1 MEVNSLV
8 NGEEFVDIVLYITM
22 EEFLDLEGESRACL
36 SRAVAGHGVPECVS
50 KSGRIWA
57 TLVNW
62 GEFVDSA
69 CVVVLR
75 ILRTEYK
82 M

>member
-36 SRAVAGHGVPECVS
+36 FRAAAGHGVPECVS
-50 KSGRIWA
+50 KSGAHLGNTGQLGRIC
-57 TLVNW
+57 
-62 GEFVDSA
+62 G
-69 CVVVLR
+69 
-75 ILRTEYK
+75 
-82 M
+82 

>member
-36 SRAVAGHGVPECVS
+36 FRAAAGHGVPECVS
-50 KSGRIWA
+50 KSGR
-57 TLVNW
+57 
-62 GEFVDSA
+62 
-69 CVVVLR
+69 
-75 ILRTEYK
+75 
-82 M
+82 